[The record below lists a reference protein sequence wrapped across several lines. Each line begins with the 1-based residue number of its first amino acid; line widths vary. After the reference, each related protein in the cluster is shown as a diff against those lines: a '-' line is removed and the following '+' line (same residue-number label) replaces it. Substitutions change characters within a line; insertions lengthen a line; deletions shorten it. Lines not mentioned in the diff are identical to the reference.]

1 MDPQAYES
9 KYEEKK
15 TIVPGQAEARLRLE
29 NRFKGGAGWFFWVAA
44 LSIVN
49 SIIILAG
56 GKWGFI
62 FGLGVTQ
69 IVDGIG
75 IAVSEGAPEAG
86 FGIKLIPLGINLFI
100 AGFVVMFGVLARQRH
115 QWAFVV
121 GMVLYALDGLIL
133 LAAGDILG
141 SVFHGWV
148 LFCLFS
154 GLRACRQL
162 DAMDSGVEQARAA

>member
-1 MDPQAYES
+1 MDPHGFDS

-15 TIVPGQAEARLRLE
+15 TVVPGQAEQRLRLE
-29 NRFKGGAGWFFWVAA
+29 SRFKGGANWFFWIAA

-49 SIIILAG
+49 SVIIMLG
-56 GKWGFI
+56 GEWGFI

-75 IAVSEGAPEAG
+75 MALAEGAEAA
-86 FGIKLIPLGINLFI
+86 GIQYVALGLNLVI
-100 AGFVVMFGVLARQRH
+100 AGFVVLFGWLAHRRH
-115 QWAFVV
+115 QWAFIV
-121 GMVLYALDGLIL
+121 GMVLYSMDGLIL
-133 LAAGDILG
+133 LVAGDWLG

-148 LFCLFS
+148 LFCLFT

-162 DAMDSGVEQARAA
+162 DTMDSDFGRARAA